1 MHIGEILN
9 VIYDEDVGW
18 RPASG
23 GIKPV
28 HVANGLVR
36 SLQGKYYDTTG
47 LNRFVVWWQA
57 GGAPHEDRTLEA
69 LARDDARGAL
79 SAFTRSPQH
88 FDRLRRYALGLLGA
102 DKALFPSADKSS
114 FSLTCGRM
122 VTRDNNDRGLGDFA
136 AMLINGDDKLS
147 LAREVLRSV
156 TDDRPADPVTA
167 LVWPLLPEEGR
178 DYKPATRLAK
188 AGRQRHNK
196 QVFAVIREAALT
208 LATHERAQG
217 NRLHTLHRAVHFA
230 CVATHV
236 HAQALA
242 GGGDLARRPPA
253 LLAMGGQRRSDV
265 ALASER
271 SVDAIYAGFETW
283 LADRLGERIASG
295 EPLGQDAPPMR
306 LSSTDGRQM
315 RALLQRVHSAKKPH
329 GEPSKEEMD
338 ARSAT
343 FQAVRRDLGDEDPAR
358 VVAHTL
364 VSCYVREYDSGGPR
378 RFLQALGRKVG
389 LLYPHFQGAVR
400 EKRIRPSVP
409 VIDVFVRACVP
420 SGEAIPLEEFLE
432 RLWTRFG
439 LIVGG
444 RRSDEWDDAEVLET
458 AGLPVN
464 ADTLMGNT
472 ERFVDELALMGL
484 ARRYPDGVTFV
495 GDGHGV

>member
-9 VIYDEDVGW
+9 VVYDEDVGW

-36 SLQGKYYDTTG
+36 ALQGKYYDTAG

-57 GGAPHEDRTLEA
+57 GGAPDDRRTLDA
-69 LARDDARGAL
+69 LGREDTRGAL
-79 SAFTRSPQH
+79 RAFARSPQH
-88 FDRLRRYALGLLGA
+88 LDRLRRYALGLLGA
-102 DKALFPSADKSS
+102 DKALFPTADKSS

-136 AMLINGDDKLS
+136 AMLINGDDKGS
-147 LAREVLRSV
+147 LAHEVLRSV

-167 LVWPLLPEEGR
+167 LVWPLLPDEGR
-178 DYKPATRLAK
+178 DYKPATRLTKAAK
-188 AGRQRHNK
+188 QRHNR
-196 QVFAVIREAALT
+196 QVFAAIKEASLT

-217 NRLHTLHRAVHFA
+217 NRLHTLHRAVHFS

-242 GGGDLARRPPA
+242 GGGDLERRPPA

-271 SVDAIYAGFETW
+271 SVDAIYAALERW
-283 LADRLGERIASG
+283 LADRLAERIASG
-295 EPLGQDAPPMR
+295 DPIGEDAPPMN
-306 LSSTDGRQM
+306 LSTVDGWQV
-315 RALLQRVHSAKKPH
+315 RAVLQRIRSAKTRAH
-329 GEPSKEEMD
+329 DEPSKEEVD
-338 ARSAT
+338 ARAAT
-343 FQAVRRDLGDEDPAR
+343 FQAVRRDLGDDDPAR
-358 VVAHTL
+358 VLAHTL
-364 VSCYVREYDSGGPR
+364 VSCYAREYEAGGPR

-409 VIDVFVRACVP
+409 VIDVFVRSCVAA
-420 SGEAIPLEEFLE
+420 GDAVPLE
-432 RLWTRFG
+432 
-439 LIVGG
+439 
-444 RRSDEWDDAEVLET
+444 
-458 AGLPVN
+458 
-464 ADTLMGNT
+464 
-472 ERFVDELALMGL
+472 
-484 ARRYPDGVTFV
+484 
-495 GDGHGV
+495 